1 MQPKTAGAARQ
12 NLRGFLLLNEAGDNV
27 TRLLQAAGQG
37 NQAAEAELLRVVYA
51 ELRQMAQAWMGRTPP
66 GQTLQPTALV
76 HEAFVR
82 MIGREEEGWENRA
95 HFFFVA
101 SRAMRDILVERA
113 RAKGALK
120 RGGNR
125 HRVNIEMLEVA
136 TEAPHEDLLALD
148 DVLRRFESSYPW
160 EHRIVMFRFFAGLTN
175 EETARAM
182 GAPLRT
188 IERDW
193 RFARAWLRD
202 ALTAEDEQRSEA
214 T

>member
-1 MQPKTAGAARQ
+1 V
-12 NLRGFLLLNEAGDNV
+12 NEAGDNV

-37 NQAAEAELLRVVYA
+37 DKEAEGELLRAVYA

-82 MIGREEEGWENRA
+82 MIGRDEEGWENRA

-113 RAKGALK
+113 RAKAALK
-120 RGGNR
+120 RGGDR
-125 HRVNIEMLEVA
+125 RRVNFEMLEVA

-148 DVLRRFESSYPW
+148 DALRRFESHYPW

-182 GAPLRT
+182 DAPLRT

-202 ALTAEDEQRSEA
+202 ALTSDADEQRSEA